1 MNIKNVLAIGAH
13 YDDVDLGCGGT
24 LAKLKKEY
32 GANVY
37 KLTLTDNVTMFKEMN
52 ICVDAD
58 SSINCSKKAC
68 DILGIEEI
76 ITFKPLQCN
85 HLEYSSDIM
94 QLIEHIIFE
103 KEIDTVFIHYKDDIN
118 KDHIAAY
125 QLCVTAARYCKNIL
139 MYYSNGYLPADQFS
153 PTVFVDI
160 SNYFQLKEK
169 ALSQYD
175 ANHNRFNSLF
185 ETVLN
190 RNKVHGYACQ
200 VDSAEGFV
208 PIKITI

>member
-1 MNIKNVLAIGAH
+1 MNVKNVLAIGAH

-24 LAKLKKEY
+24 LAKLRKEC
-32 GANVY
+32 GAKVY
-37 KLTLTDNVTMFKEMN
+37 KLTLTDNVTRFKEMN
-52 ICVDAD
+52 ICVDAE
-58 SSINCSKKAC
+58 SSIDCSKKAC
-68 DILGIEEI
+68 SILGIEEI
-76 ITFKPLQCN
+76 CTFKPLECN
-85 HLEYSSDIM
+85 RLDYSSDIM
-94 QLIEHIIFE
+94 QLIERIIFE
-103 KEIDTVFIHYKDDIN
+103 KKIDTVFMHYKDDIN

-125 QLCVTAARYCKNIL
+125 QLCITAARYCKNIL

-160 SNYFQLKEK
+160 SDYVCLKEK

-175 ANHNRFNSLF
+175 GSHNRFNSLF

-200 VDSAEGFV
+200 VKSAEGFV
-208 PIKITI
+208 PIKMTI